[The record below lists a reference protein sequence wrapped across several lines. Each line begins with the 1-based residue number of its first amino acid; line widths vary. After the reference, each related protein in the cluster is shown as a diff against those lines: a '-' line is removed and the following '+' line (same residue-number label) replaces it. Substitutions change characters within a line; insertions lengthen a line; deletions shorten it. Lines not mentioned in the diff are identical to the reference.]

1 MLVVPMPEPADPTG
15 RPPDARPVVL
25 YVEDEPSV
33 QRLVQFWL
41 EDAGF
46 EVVLADDGI
55 AGLEAVRRIGPDLVV
70 TDALMPEM
78 MGDDLVVAM
87 KTDPEL
93 RDIPVIMATAAAS
106 PLRVKRML
114 DLGCVDVIA
123 KPMEEQSFI
132 ASVRKALDG

>member
-1 MLVVPMPEPADPTG
+1 MSMSDAPPGSSGSPEGPRKVV
-15 RPPDARPVVL
+15 
-25 YVEDEPSV
+25 YVEDEPAV
-33 QRLVQFWL
+33 QRLVRFWL

-46 EVVLADDGI
+46 DVVLADDGRE
-55 AGLEAVRRIGPDLVV
+55 GLAVIRSELPDLVV

-78 MGDDLVVAM
+78 MGDDLVVAL

-93 RDIPVIMATAAAS
+93 RAIPVIMATAAAS

-114 DLGCVDVIA
+114 DLGCIDVIA

-132 ASVRKALDG
+132 AAVKKALGDA